1 MAGTI
6 LAFDLGTGGN
16 KASLYDAEG
25 RLLSAVLVPYDTE
38 YPQAGWHE
46 QRPAAWWDSVVR
58 STRQLLASGVVNPR
72 SICGMAISGHSLGCV
87 LLDGAGGLLRESTP
101 IWSDK
106 RPVAQASRFL
116 EKVDLN
122 RWYQLTGNG
131 FPAAHY
137 PVFKLLWY
145 RDCQPDMFRRIH
157 KVIGTKD
164 YINYRLTGRI
174 ATDFSYASGSGVY
187 DLQRWDYSD
196 PLLAAAD
203 LPRALFPEIVPSTEI
218 LGRLTTE
225 AAEALGLPRDIPV
238 ACGGVDNSCMALGAR
253 NTAEGRA
260 YASLG
265 SSMWIAVSS
274 HQPLLDDA
282 AKPYVFTHVVPG
294 LFTSAVAIFSGGTSL
309 RWVRDQ
315 LCANL
320 LAQAQAE
327 GRDPYDLLTEL
338 AARSPV
344 GARKLLFNPS
354 LAGGSSLEP
363 SANIRGAFLGLDLGH
378 TQADIVRAALEG
390 IALNLRLALDEL
402 RRLGRIGTEMVVVG
416 GASRSSLWRQILA
429 DALEIDIVKT
439 NVGQEAGSL
448 GAAAVAAVACG
459 LWDNFNRID
468 QVHHVEAVARPDP
481 GAVRIYRE
489 LLPVFRQAR
498 LDQAHLGDRL
508 AALAFPTG
516 SKPNCSPTSRDQ
528 AARKANFRETSRP

>member
-1 MAGTI
+1 MTGTL
-6 LAFDLGTGGN
+6 LACDLGTGGN

-25 RLLSAVLVPYDTE
+25 RLLTAVFIPYDTE

-46 QRPAAWWDSVVR
+46 QRPTVWWDSVVR
-58 STRQLLASGVVNPR
+58 STRQVLAAGVADPQ
-72 SICGMAISGHSLGCV
+72 SIRGLAISGHSLGCV
-87 LLDGAGGLLRESTP
+87 PLDAAGRLLRDSTP

-106 RPVAQASRFL
+106 RPVAQAARFL
-116 EKVDLN
+116 EKVDLT

-131 FPAAHY
+131 FPAPHY
-137 PVFKLLWY
+137 TVFKLLWY
-145 RDCQPDMFRRIH
+145 RDCEPEMFRRIH

-196 PLLAAAD
+196 ELLAAAD
-203 LPRALFPEIVPSTEI
+203 LPRSIFPEIIPSTEV
-218 LGRLTTE
+218 LGCLTAE
-225 AAEALGLPRDIPV
+225 AAEALGLPCDLPV

-253 NTAEGRA
+253 NTVEGRA

-274 HQPLLDDA
+274 HRPLLDNVV
-282 AKPYVFTHVVPG
+282 KPYVFAHVIPG
-294 LFTSAVAIFSGGTSL
+294 MFTSAVAIFSGGTSL

-320 LAQAQAE
+320 VAQAQAG
-327 GRDPYDLLTEL
+327 GRDPYDLMTEL
-338 AARSPV
+338 AGQSPV

-354 LAGGSSLEP
+354 LAGGSSLDP
-363 SANIRGAFLGLDLGH
+363 SPNIRGAFLGLDLGH
-378 TQADIVRAALEG
+378 TQADVIRAALEG

-402 RRLGRIGTEMVVVG
+402 RCLGGIGSEMVVVG
-416 GASRSSLWRQILA
+416 GGSRSPLWRQILA
-429 DALEIDIVKT
+429 DVLEIDIVKT

-468 QVHHVEAVARPDP
+468 PVHHLEAVSRPNP
-481 GAVRIYRE
+481 VSVRIYRE

-498 LDQAHLGDRL
+498 LDQARLGDRL
-508 AALAFPTG
+508 AAVAI
-516 SKPNCSPTSRDQ
+516 
-528 AARKANFRETSRP
+528 